1 MKSQKQILC
10 LRLSVG
16 LFVCVGNASLNAQD
30 GKLALHITPRH
41 AYVFV
46 DGRAI
51 SEASK
56 VHSMKLSAGDH
67 KVELVNY
74 GYVPVNRDVSI
85 TAGQTTDLEV
95 TLTPVASNVSG
106 PFGAMT
112 IEGASRGAVLL
123 NGKTPD
129 FFVGHGD
136 EFNHE
141 WSWKQELV
149 VPPGNYQVTV
159 LHGDKETWSGA
170 VEVPANQRVVI
181 DIPKGVRK
189 TVPWP
194 RGERLGSVPRFTAGT
209 ASATVAVAK
218 PTAELSASTGQ
229 INCGDASQL
238 KWISSD
244 APQVEIAP
252 VGRVDTS
259 GEQAV
264 QPK

>member
-1 MKSQKQILC
+1 MKSQKQVLC
-10 LRLSVG
+10 LSLCVV
-16 LFVCVGNASLNAQD
+16 LFVCVGNTSLRAQD
-30 GKLALHITPRH
+30 GRLALHITPRH

-56 VHSMKLSAGDH
+56 VHSIKLSAGDH

-123 NGKTPD
+123 NGKTAD

-149 VPPGNYQVTV
+149 VPPGTYQVTT
-159 LHGDKETWSGA
+159 LRGDKETWSGS
-170 VEVPANQRVVI
+170 VDVPANQRVVI
-181 DIPKGVRK
+181 DVPKGVRK
-189 TVPWP
+189 TVPWT
-194 RGERLGSVPRFTAGT
+194 RSSVSMPRFKAGT

-218 PTAELSASTGQ
+218 PTADLSVSAAQ
-229 INCGDASQL
+229 INCGDSSQL
-238 KWISSD
+238 KWNSAD
-244 APQVEIAP
+244 APRVEITP
-252 VGRVDTS
+252 VGQVGAS